1 MCLCAGERVLLSAS
15 MCDRQTPETATP
27 MPQKAETPFLQKR
40 LAMLLTECGVT
51 HCAVLP
57 LSRGAHG
64 PKTPRALS
72 HFFHLPA
79 TSIYISA
86 IATCPGVSL
95 SQLPPIASVV
105 TSQSSTP
112 FLLFFY
118 ILKGAFGNNGL
129 EMQCDESWRSLRKEE
144 ETSINCADIKFRWAL
159 CKKTNLSSFLDQE

>member
-1 MCLCAGERVLLSAS
+1 MNKDACVYVQGNVCCWVHPS
-15 MCDRQTPETATP
+15 ETATP
-27 MPQKAETPFLQKR
+27 TPQKAETPFLQKR

-79 TSIYISA
+79 TSTYISA

-105 TSQSSTP
+105 T
-112 FLLFFY
+112 LLNPR
-118 ILKGAFGNNGL
+118 L
-129 EMQCDESWRSLRKEE
+129 
-144 ETSINCADIKFRWAL
+144 
-159 CKKTNLSSFLDQE
+159 LSSCSLIFSKAHLDLSLWPVLINKKRIMKKHLYLRHSCCCA